1 MNKMNASNFW
11 LNEDLFDDQIDILDD
26 EPKKRNAKDPIKLAS
41 YRNAIANFVRI
52 VTGEDIP
59 VTYTSNGSSYTNGKK
74 VVISAS
80 IKEKDFDSTVG
91 LALHE
96 GSHVKLTDFS
106 MLEGLREWISRKDS
120 FVLKITDKHV
130 PGGEF
135 TDRFHIVDSY
145 IYPKLKDLIN
155 IIEDRRI
162 DHWVYT
168 NAPGYRGY
176 YDALYAKYFNAPIID
191 KGLKSDEYTSEDW
204 DSYMFRIINITNP
217 NRRLDALAALKS
229 EMEGNKE

>member
-1 MNKMNASNFW
+1 
-11 LNEDLFDDQIDILDD
+11 L
-26 EPKKRNAKDPIKLAS
+26 
-41 YRNAIANFVRI
+41 
-52 VTGEDIP
+52 
-59 VTYTSNGSSYTNGKK
+59 
-74 VVISAS
+74 
-80 IKEKDFDSTVG
+80 
-91 LALHE
+91 
-96 GSHVKLTDFS
+96 KLTD
-106 MLEGLREWISRKDS
+106 
-120 FVLKITDKHV
+120 KHAA
-130 PGGEF
+130 GGEF
-135 TDRFHIVDSY
+135 SDRFHVVDSY

-217 NRRLDALAALKS
+217 NRRIKAMAVVPIPKLQMKS
-229 EMEGNKE
+229 PVTVMMLIHPDQVKRMMDCQIVRRRSWIKPLISRSSSPMVAFERPKYQKSSRSL